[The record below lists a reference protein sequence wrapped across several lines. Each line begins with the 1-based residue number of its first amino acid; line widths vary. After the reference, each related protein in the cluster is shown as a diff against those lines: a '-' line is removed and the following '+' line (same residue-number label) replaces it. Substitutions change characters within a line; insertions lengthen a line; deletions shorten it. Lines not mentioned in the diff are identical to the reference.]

1 MVYTIH
7 GMVYITCISWYITC
21 YIAWYITFILMSE
34 HVSPWLSQWLTAWHR
49 KARCQCL
56 SNCNATWRLFDT
68 IFSWNTQSS
77 WQYAV
82 LERVQTWVRFPM
94 FECGFWNFYVSVMP
108 YMVYTMVY
116 TSMVYHSFMWYITHQ
131 YDLVYIIVYHISKT
145 PSHGI

>member
-34 HVSPWLSQWLTAWHR
+34 HVSPWLSQESQLLTAWHR
-49 KARCQCL
+49 KATCQCL
-56 SNCNATWRLFDT
+56 SNCNASWRLFD
-68 IFSWNTQSS
+68 IVFSWNTQSS

-82 LERVQTWVRFPM
+82 LERLQTWVRFPM
-94 FECGFWNFYVSVMP
+94 IASGFWNFYVMP

-131 YDLVYIIVYHISKT
+131 YDLVYIIVYHIS
-145 PSHGI
+145 